1 MSALLLD
8 AQIRN
13 AYQHAESCAE
23 RAKRA
28 KDPWE
33 QDVWFR
39 LERRYLVLA
48 RSLELGRRDL
58 RSIKGAENSN

>member
-1 MSALLLD
+1 MLQQLEL
-8 AQIRN
+8 QIRD

-23 RAKRA
+23 RAKKA
-28 KDPWE
+28 KDPRE
-33 QDVWFR
+33 QEVWFR

-58 RSIKGAENSN
+58 RAIQGVLH